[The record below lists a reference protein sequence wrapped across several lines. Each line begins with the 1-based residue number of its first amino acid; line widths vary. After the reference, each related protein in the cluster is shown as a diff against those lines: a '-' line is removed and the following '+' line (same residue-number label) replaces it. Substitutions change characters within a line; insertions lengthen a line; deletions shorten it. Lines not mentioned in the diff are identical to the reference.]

1 MARARSKKTSSKKR
15 TTSSKYDV
23 NIKAKAT
30 TTRIIDINNDVVR
43 FESNDKGQVTGK
55 HYSGVHWDTV
65 EATMLSDGSA
75 SLTIRYLHMT
85 KNGESI
91 TGIGTGTQSPPN
103 KRGIA
108 QVTAEGT
115 MWTSASRLSHL
126 NGGRWTVSG
135 EVNTLKET
143 VEVHGNFTFS

>member
-1 MARARSKKTSSKKR
+1 
-15 TTSSKYDV
+15 
-23 NIKAKAT
+23 
-30 TTRIIDINNDVVR
+30 
-43 FESNDKGQVTGK
+43 
-55 HYSGVHWDTV
+55 
-65 EATMLSDGSA
+65 MLSDGSA
-75 SLTIRYLHMT
+75 TLTIRYLHMT

-108 QVTAEGT
+108 QVT

-126 NGGRWTVSG
+126 NGGRWTISG

-143 VEVHGNFTFS
+143 VEVRGNFTIS

>member
-1 MARARSKKTSSKKR
+1 MTRAKSKKR

-30 TTRIIDINNDVVR
+30 STRIIDINNDVVR

-55 HYSGVHWDTV
+55 YYSGVHWDTV

-75 SLTIRYLHMT
+75 TLTIRYMHMT

-91 TGIGTGTQSPPN
+91 TGIGTGTQSVPN

-115 MWTSASRLSHL
+115 MWTSAPRLSHL

-143 VEVHGNFTFS
+143 VEVRGNFTIS

>member
-1 MARARSKKTSSKKR
+1 M
-15 TTSSKYDV
+15 
-23 NIKAKAT
+23 
-30 TTRIIDINNDVVR
+30 R

-65 EATMLSDGSA
+65 ESTMLGDGSA
-75 SLTIRYLHMT
+75 TLTIRYLHIT

-91 TGIGTGTQSPPN
+91 TGIGTGTQAPPN
-103 KRGIA
+103 KRAIA

-126 NGGRWTVSG
+126 NGGRWTVTG
-135 EVNTLKET
+135 EVNTIKET
-143 VEVHGNFTFS
+143 VDVQGNFVVSSV

>member
-1 MARARSKKTSSKKR
+1 MVRAPKKTSSKKR
-15 TTSSKYDV
+15 TTSKYDV

-43 FESNDKGQVTGK
+43 LESNDKGQVTGK

-75 SLTIRYLHMT
+75 TLTIRYMHMT

-108 QVTAEGT
+108 QVTGEGT

-126 NGGRWTVSG
+126 NGGRWAVNG
-135 EVNTLKET
+135 EVNTLKEI
-143 VEVHGNFTFS
+143 VEVRGNFTVS